1 MNEKKNQ
8 DIATLG
14 DAWESAWR
22 ESSAPTPDTLRRRVL
37 DAVNVE
43 LNSFQG
49 TNPRLQST
57 RTPAQHWM
65 KLAVAAALSF
75 LWLHAAWSA
84 ALDSPRMGR
93 HEDSTDFAAQVDQL
107 RDLAPELTLTE
118 ARRVVLVQN
127 AGAQVPVWRL
137 PWRN

>member
-8 DIATLG
+8 DIASLG
-14 DAWESAWR
+14 DDWESAWR
-22 ESSAPTPDTLRRRVL
+22 ESSASTPDTLRQRVL
-37 DAVNVE
+37 DAVSVE
-43 LNSFQG
+43 LQASQQA
-49 TNPRLQST
+49 NPRLQST
-57 RTPAQHWM
+57 RTPAQHWP
-65 KLAVAAALSF
+65 KLTVAAVLSL

-107 RDLAPELTLTE
+107 RDLAPELSPTE
-118 ARRVVLVQN
+118 ARRVVLIQN
-127 AGAQVPVWRL
+127 AGSLVPAWRS